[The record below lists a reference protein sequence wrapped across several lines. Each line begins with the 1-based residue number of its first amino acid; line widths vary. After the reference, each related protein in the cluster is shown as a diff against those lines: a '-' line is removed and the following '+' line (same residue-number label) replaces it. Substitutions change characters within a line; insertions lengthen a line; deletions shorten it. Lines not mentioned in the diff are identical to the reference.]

1 MDKKYQILESNEM
14 ARNMEMTPSSFCE
27 TGYQFIDWIS
37 NYLANLENYPVLPN
51 IQPGDIKSS
60 LPSSPPENSEN
71 FDKIIAD
78 LNNIIMPGVTHWN
91 HPKFMAYFNS
101 TSSSAGIF
109 AELLSGAF
117 NTNGMVWK
125 SNPASTELEEVT
137 LDWLRQ
143 MIGLSKDFW
152 GIIYDLASSSTMHAI
167 IAARENIKGYS
178 IREKGFGG
186 LNDMPRLRLYASE
199 QAHSSID
206 KGAILAGVGLEGVR
220 KIPVDDQYRMITSEL
235 EKAIKED
242 RENGWLPFCVIATVG
257 TTSTTSIDPVNE
269 IAEITQREHIWHHVD
284 AAHAGI
290 AAIVPEMQNI
300 LQGTNHADSI
310 VVNPHKWMFM
320 PIDISVLFT
329 KRKDIL
335 KRAFSLV
342 PEYLKTDTDDEATNF
357 MDYGIQLG
365 RRFRS
370 LKLWFVIRYFGRE
383 GLIEIIREHLRL
395 AKELMNRIDENPNFE
410 RLAPVPLS
418 TICFRAIPSIL
429 ADIESLNKF
438 NKELMDRLNSSG
450 DVFLSHT
457 VLNGKFTIRIVIS
470 GLRTEEKHVNE
481 VWKLIKSEFKK
492 MIETYEQ

>member
-1 MDKKYQILESNEM
+1 MKNIDM
-14 ARNMEMTPSSFCE
+14 SSKDFLV
-27 TGYQFIDWIS
+27 TGYKFINWI
-37 NYLANLENYPVLPN
+37 NDYLTNLERLPVLPN
-51 IQPGDIKSS
+51 VQPGDIKRS
-60 LPSSPPENSEN
+60 LPSLPPENPES
-71 FDKIIAD
+71 FDEIFAD
-78 LNNIIMPGVTHWN
+78 LDNVIMPGVTHWN

-143 MIGLSKDFW
+143 MIGLPKEFW
-152 GIIYDLASSSTMHAI
+152 GIMYDLASSSTMHAI
-167 IAARENIKGYS
+167 IAARENIDGYS

-186 LNDMPRLRLYASE
+186 LKDMPRLRLYASE

-206 KGAILAGVGLEGVR
+206 KGAILAGIGLEGIR
-220 KIPVDDQYRMITSEL
+220 KIPVDDNFRMIPSEL
-235 EKAIKED
+235 KKAIKED
-242 RENGWLPFCVIATVG
+242 RENGWLPFCVVATVG
-257 TTSTTSIDPVNE
+257 TTSTTSIDPVKE
-269 IAEITQREHIWHHVD
+269 IVEITKNEDLWLHVD

-290 AAIVPEMQNI
+290 AAIIPEVRSI
-300 LQGTNHADSI
+300 LDGSEDADSL
-310 VVNPHKWMFM
+310 VVNPQKWMFM

-329 KRKDIL
+329 RK
-335 KRAFSLV
+335 KEVFKQAFSII
-342 PEYLKTDTDDEATNF
+342 PEYLKTDEDDEVTNF

-383 GLIEIIREHLRL
+383 GLIKILREHLRL
-395 AKELMNRIDENPNFE
+395 AHELKNKIDKDIHFE

-418 TICFRAIPSIL
+418 TICFRALNPALS
-429 ADIESLNKF
+429 DVESLNKF
-438 NKELMDRLNSSG
+438 NKELMDKLNNTG
-450 DVFLSHT
+450 EVFLSHT
-457 VLNGKFTIRIVIS
+457 VLNGLFAIRIVIS

-481 VWKLIKSEFKK
+481 VWELVKSEYDK
-492 MIETYEQ
+492 MIKIHEH

>member
-1 MDKKYQILESNEM
+1 MNSNEF
-14 ARNMEMTPSSFCE
+14 RD
-27 TGYQFIDWIS
+27 TGYKFIDWI
-37 NYLANLENYPVLPN
+37 NDYLSNLENYPVLPKV
-51 IQPGDIKSS
+51 QPGEIKQS
-60 LPSSPPENSEN
+60 LPKFPPEHSED
-71 FDKIIAD
+71 FDKIISD
-78 LNNIIMPGVTHWN
+78 LNDIIVPGVTHWN

-143 MIGLSKDFW
+143 MIGLPKEFW

-167 IAARENIKGYS
+167 IAARENIEGYS

-186 LNDMPRLRLYASE
+186 VKDMPRLRLYASE
-199 QAHSSID
+199 QAHSSVD
-206 KGAILAGVGLEGVR
+206 KGAILAGIGLEGIR
-220 KIPVDDQYRMITSEL
+220 KIPVDDKFRMIPSEL
-235 EKAIKED
+235 EKAIEED
-242 RENGWLPFCVIATVG
+242 KKNGWLPFCVVATVG
-257 TTSTTSIDPVNE
+257 TTSTTSIDPV
-269 IAEITQREHIWHHVD
+269 AEIVRITKRENIWLHVD
-284 AAHAGI
+284 AAHAGT
-290 AAIVPEMQNI
+290 AAIVPEVQSI
-300 LQGTNHADSI
+300 LDGSEHADSI

-329 KRKDIL
+329 NRKEIL
-335 KRAFSLV
+335 KRAFSLI
-342 PEYLKTDTDDEATNF
+342 PEYLRTDEDNEATNF

-365 RRFRS
+365 RRFRA

-383 GLIEIIREHLRL
+383 GLIRIIREHLRL
-395 AKELMNRIDENPNFE
+395 AQELTIRIDEDPDFE

-418 TICFRAIPSIL
+418 TICFRALHPTLS
-429 ADIESLNKF
+429 DNESLNKF
-438 NKELMDRLNSSG
+438 NKDLMDRLNNTG

-457 VLNGKFTIRIVIS
+457 ILDGKFTIRIVIS

-481 VWKLIKSEFKK
+481 VWKLIKDEYKK
-492 MIETYEQ
+492 MVSE

>member
-1 MDKKYQILESNEM
+1 MSKNIDMSVSEFRK
-14 ARNMEMTPSSFCE
+14 
-27 TGYQFIDWIS
+27 TGYEFIDWIN
-37 NYLANLENYPVLPN
+37 NYISNLESYSVLPN
-51 IQPGDIKSS
+51 VKPGDIKKL
-60 LPSSPPENSEN
+60 LPKIPPKHAEN
-71 FDKIIAD
+71 FDEIFKD

-143 MIGLSKDFW
+143 MIGLPKEFW

-186 LNDMPRLRLYASE
+186 VKDMPRLRLYASE

-206 KGAILAGVGLEGVR
+206 KGAILAGVGIEGIR
-220 KIPVDDQYRMITSEL
+220 KIPVDEQFRMIPSEL
-235 EKAIKED
+235 QKAIKED
-242 RENGWLPFCVIATVG
+242 RKNGWLPFCVVATVG
-257 TTSTTSIDPVNE
+257 TTSTTSIDPVDD
-269 IAEITQREHIWHHVD
+269 IAVITQKENLWLHVD
-284 AAHAGI
+284 AAYAGI
-290 AAIVPEMQNI
+290 AAIVPEMQVI
-300 LQGTNHADSI
+300 LKGSELADSI

-335 KRAFSLV
+335 KRAFSIV
-342 PEYLKTDTDDEATNF
+342 PEYLKTDEDDKVTNF

-365 RRFRS
+365 RRFRA
-370 LKLWFVIRYFGRE
+370 LKLWFVIRYFGKE
-383 GLIEIIREHLRL
+383 GLIKILREHLRL
-395 AKELMNRIDENPNFE
+395 AQDVKNKIDQDPRFE

-418 TICFRAIPSIL
+418 TICFHAVHPKFKD
-429 ADIESLNKF
+429 AESLNKF
-438 NKELMDRLNSSG
+438 NKSLIDRLNNSG
-450 DVFLSHT
+450 KVFLSHT
-457 VLNGKFTIRIVIS
+457 MLNGVFTIRLVIS

-481 VWKLIKSEFKK
+481 VWELIKNE
-492 MIETYEQ
+492 YEKTV

>member
-1 MDKKYQILESNEM
+1 MPTNIDMDTSKF
-14 ARNMEMTPSSFCE
+14 RD
-27 TGYQFIDWIS
+27 TGYQFIDWIN
-37 NYLANLENYPVLPN
+37 NYLTNLESYPVLPK
-51 IQPGDIKSS
+51 IQPGEIKQS
-60 LPSSPPENSEN
+60 LPSSPPEHSED

-78 LNNIIMPGVTHWN
+78 LNNVIMPGVTHWN

-117 NTNGMVWK
+117 NTNGMLWK

-143 MIGLSKDFW
+143 MLGLPKEFW

-186 LNDMPRLRLYASE
+186 LKDMPRLRLYTSE
-199 QAHSSID
+199 QAHSSVD
-206 KGAILAGVGLEGVR
+206 KGAILAGVGLEGIR
-220 KIPVDDQYRMITSEL
+220 KIPVDDRFRMIPSEL
-235 EKAIKED
+235 EEAIAED
-242 RENGWLPFCVIATVG
+242 RNNGWLPFCVVATVG
-257 TTSTTSIDPVNE
+257 TTSTTSIDPVE
-269 IAEITQREHIWHHVD
+269 QIAEITQKENIWLHVD
-284 AAHAGI
+284 AAHAGS
-290 AAIVPEMQNI
+290 AAIVPEMKFLLN
-300 LQGTNHADSI
+300 GCEHADSL

-329 KRKDIL
+329 KRKEVL

-342 PEYLKTDTDDEATNF
+342 PEYLTTDEDDEATNF

-365 RRFRS
+365 RRFRA

-383 GLIEIIREHLRL
+383 GLVEIIREHLRL
-395 AKELMNRIDENPNFE
+395 AQNLKIQIDSNSNFE

-418 TICFRAIPSIL
+418 TICFRAIHPKFS
-429 ADIESLNKF
+429 DNERLNKF
-438 NKELMDRLNSSG
+438 NKKLMDRLNNTG
-450 DVFLSHT
+450 EVFLSHT
-457 VLNGKFTIRIVIS
+457 ILNGKFTIRIVIS

-481 VWKLIKSEFKK
+481 VWELINSEYYK
-492 MIETYEQ
+492 MIS